1 MDFLGTCEELSVRCH
16 LDWRPR
22 DENVEAD
29 QLTNLD
35 FGSFGAGNRINIEWK
50 DLSFP
55 MVSLLM
61 GFTETFSK
69 RKAQM
74 DDGAGR
80 PPTKFAKSTWG

>member
-1 MDFLGTCEELSVRCH
+1 MRCH

-22 DENVEAD
+22 EENVEAD

-35 FGSFGAGNRINIEWK
+35 FGSFSTSNRINVEWK

-55 MVSLLM
+55 MISLLM
-61 GFTETFSK
+61 GFNEAFSQ
-69 RKAQM
+69 RKAQRM
-74 DDGAGR
+74 EEGAGR